1 MVKFSQGTKCS
12 QISGRVVNLKQTD
25 FSRFAYDFVVDENLF
40 LPQKFFFGIVK
51 QRTNISV
58 LFHEYIFFSL
68 SPSLLTIAQRIF
80 FLRSVCVIYLQ
91 KQ

>member
-25 FSRFAYDFVVDENLF
+25 FSRFDFVVDENRF
-40 LPQKFFFGIVK
+40 LPQKFFFGIAE

-80 FLRSVCVIYLQ
+80 LRSVCVIYLQ